1 MLPAYLAAIGDP
13 AVHYAV
19 PGELDHATGLA
30 EATIENPK
38 GPTSPR
44 PDPVKAGCQFCGRW
58 KGLRRVATLL
68 RCGSRPLGNFL

>member
-1 MLPAYLAAIGDP
+1 M
-13 AVHYAV
+13 

-44 PDPVKAGCQFCGRW
+44 SDPVKAECQFCGSW
-58 KGLRRVATLL
+58 KELQSAETLL
-68 RCGSRPLGNFL
+68 CCGSRPLGIFI